1 MFAPHGGVN
10 TDGTA
15 PPRQKETKKQNETEK
30 KQNETKQ
37 RIKVTCS
44 NVCSV
49 SVNMTLMRAHREI
62 EPLQKNI
69 IYARDTFTVHKM

>member
-1 MFAPHGGVN
+1 MFAPHGGVD

-49 SVNMTLMRAHREI
+49 NMTLMRAHREI

>member
-1 MFAPHGGVN
+1 MFAPHGGVD

-37 RIKVTCS
+37 RIKVTCSNTCS

-69 IYARDTFTVHKM
+69 IYARDTFT